1 MPFRKAGLAKRNPR
15 PKEPEKDTGSAFR
28 EVGYIHLY
36 PSTKED
42 SKYLFR
48 FEVGLDSLETCLA
61 GFLYE
66 PKQDHQTKAVLWGGM
81 YAQKKTKNQYT
92 IDFDHQVGF
101 LSLYENQNGRSSN
114 VLYGYF
120 NVASDWD
127 DLRLRVSLYEE
138 EMDDGAVGY
147 SGKVIQKVEDSN
159 QEPEQKP
166 EKRPQPSKSPFREQ
180 LRQRHNSPPE
190 NHDDT
195 PF

>member
-1 MPFRKAGLAKRNPR
+1 MPFRTGLAKRSER
-15 PKEPEKDTGSAFR
+15 PKEPEKDTGSEFK
-28 EVGYIHLY
+28 EVGYMHLY

-48 FEVGLDSLETCLA
+48 FEVGLDSPETYLA

-66 PKQDHQTKAVLWGGM
+66 PKHDHQTKAVLWGGM
-81 YAQKKTKNQYT
+81 YAQKKIKNQYK

-120 NVASDWD
+120 DVASDWT
-127 DLRLRVSLYEE
+127 DLKLRVSLYEE

-147 SGKVIQKVEDSN
+147 SGKVIQKVEASN
-159 QEPEQKP
+159 QEPE
-166 EKRPQPSKSPFREQ
+166 KRPQTRKSHFREQ
-180 LRQRHNSPPE
+180 LRHRLNSQPE
-190 NHDDT
+190 NHNDT